1 MAGKRVFG
9 DVDVGVY
16 TYNPR
21 PLKGARTGFHPG
33 LPPMASHRRTKVV
46 GYATR
51 GPARVIHGSFRRGG
65 RGVLSRA
72 PARGAQWSNAGEL
85 GGMDT
90 VLTQALVIATTS
102 TNASSTALNLVEPG
116 NGSYNR
122 RGRKIHLKSIRMK
135 GVLRYSSQTAAT
147 TFDVVRSSLRCVV
160 VWDKQPSGV
169 LPKWDD
175 IIGHTT
181 QDGQEASTLLGSLRY
196 DNTGRFSILHDSFF
210 APPLVMPSDGAAA
223 GNVTS
228 DVPFDIFLKLAK
240 VTIFSGDSDPVTIA
254 DISSGGLYVYWRAF
268 NASTATENDW
278 QVLSSSTSRLRF
290 TS

>member
-1 MAGKRVFG
+1 MTSWGSFAGGRKRAWGPSFPTLG
-9 DVDVGVY
+9 
-16 TYNPR
+16 NPR
-21 PLKGARTGFHPG
+21 PMRRRRLTAPRR
-33 LPPMASHRRTKVV
+33 MAPRRAPV
-46 GYATR
+46 
-51 GPARVIHGSFRRGG
+51 RGG
-65 RGVLSRA
+65 N
-72 PARGAQWSNAGEL
+72 WSNAGEL

-102 TNASSTALNLVEPG
+102 TNASSDVLNLVEPG

-122 RGRKIHLKSIRMK
+122 RGRKIHMKSIRMK

-147 TFDVVRSSLRCVV
+147 TFDVVRSSLRCIL
-160 VWDKQPSGV
+160 VWDKQPSGT

-196 DNTGRFSILHDSFF
+196 DNTGRFSIIHDAFF
-210 APPLVMPSDGAAA
+210 APPQVMPSDGAAA

-228 DVPFDIFLKLAK
+228 DIPFDMFIQLKNRE
-240 VTIFSGDSDPVTIA
+240 TIFSGDSDPVTIA
-254 DISSGGLYVYWRAF
+254 DISSGGLYIYWRAF

-278 QVLSSSTSRLRF
+278 QVLAQSTSRLRF